1 MIFAD
6 FPLDEAEGVVL
17 AHSVRLGKAVFKKG
31 RVLSA
36 ADVATLRAAGHE
48 RVTAA
53 KLDADDMAEDAA
65 ATLVARAA
73 AGDGLTVAA
82 AFTGRCN
89 LIAQGTGVV
98 VVDRGRLDRLNEI
111 DEAVTLAS
119 LPPFDVVEARQMV
132 ATIKIIPFAV
142 RREIAE
148 RCAALAAEG
157 GPLLRIAA
165 FRPRQIGL
173 AQTKQPET
181 KESVLDKTVE
191 ILNGRLAAL
200 GCPPLIERRCAH
212 TEAALSE
219 TIEALRRDGA
229 EMILASGASA
239 ITDRRDVVPASL
251 VRLGGTIEHFGMPV
265 DPGNLLMLG
274 RLDGAPFLGLPG
286 CVRSPKLNGFDWV
299 LPRLIADLPVTRH
312 DIVRMGVGGL
322 LKEIPSRPQPRAGA
336 TPASVPRAPRIGALV
351 LAAGRSTRMGS
362 ANKLLAEVE
371 GAPMVIRAVDA
382 ALASQA
388 AKVVVVTGHDAERVA
403 AAIAGRKVTVVHN
416 PDYATGMS
424 TSLHRGLAAFDEGV
438 DGVIVCL
445 ADMPRIAAATLDR
458 LIAAFDPVE
467 GRAICVPTW
476 NGKRGN
482 PVLWAKRFF
491 PEMAEIHGDTGARHL
506 IGEHGDLVCEVA
518 MADDAVLIDV
528 DTPDALAAVNRAAA
542 DPRVG

>member
-1 MIFAD
+1 
-6 FPLDEAEGVVL
+6 
-17 AHSVRLGKAVFKKG
+17 
-31 RVLSA
+31 
-36 ADVATLRAAGHE
+36 
-48 RVTAA
+48 
-53 KLDADDMAEDAA
+53 
-65 ATLVARAA
+65 
-73 AGDGLTVAA
+73 
-82 AFTGRCN
+82 
-89 LIAQGTGVV
+89 
-98 VVDRGRLDRLNEI
+98 
-111 DEAVTLAS
+111 
-119 LPPFDVVEARQMV
+119 
-132 ATIKIIPFAV
+132 
-142 RREIAE
+142 
-148 RCAALAAEG
+148 
-157 GPLLRIAA
+157 
-165 FRPRQIGL
+165 
-173 AQTKQPET
+173 
-181 KESVLDKTVE
+181 
-191 ILNGRLAAL
+191 
-200 GCPPLIERRCAH
+200 
-212 TEAALSE
+212 
-219 TIEALRRDGA
+219 
-229 EMILASGASA
+229 
-239 ITDRRDVVPASL
+239 VVPAA
-251 VRLGGTIEHFGMPV
+251 VERAGGWIERLGMPV

-274 RLDGAPFLGLPG
+274 QLDGAPFLGLPG

-403 AAIAGRKVTVVHN
+403 TAIAGRKVTVMHN
-416 PDYATGMS
+416 SDYATGMS